1 MMNVVIRQSLCSVNA
16 ARLSAFTVRFS
27 SQNQNEDYQYLQKSS
42 VPTLHFQKSLPRL
55 PIPELE
61 DSCKRYICAQQPLVD
76 DTEMT
81 QIVKNVNKMLKSD
94 GPPLQKE
101 LKAIDAANRHT
112 SYISRPWFD
121 MYLTDRKPLPIN
133 YNPFLVFIDDPKP
146 EYNHQLIR
154 SANMVIS
161 SLRFMKSLRANLL
174 EPEVFHLNPNKSNTK
189 FFRTVTGMLPPAIS
203 WYGAYLF
210 KAFPLDM
217 SQYENLF
224 NTSRIPKT
232 GKDTLFHDNTTRHI
246 IVMRGGH
253 FFKVDVLDESGNI
266 LNAQDIYTGLDYIL
280 KEPYKAP
287 EFPLGVLTVE
297 ERNTWAT
304 ARSHLENTGNA
315 EVLKVIDS
323 AIFCLILDESQPT
336 RDYKELIRQYLHSD
350 GTNRWFDKSFSLIVL
365 KNGVSG
371 LNFEHSWGDGV
382 AVLRYFED
390 IYKDSTLKP
399 HIHPDTK
406 PSSQNAERLVTPL
419 KFQLDDKSKNF
430 ITEAL
435 IKYKK
440 ITDSLDINLLEFLD
454 FGRNTCKKHKVS
466 PDSIMQLAFQIAH
479 YKLNKRFVSTYE
491 SCSTAAFKHGRT
503 ETMRPCTV
511 ETKAVCLDI
520 SSKDKPA
527 REFIV
532 EKIKK
537 CSALHGQ
544 LIKEAAMGQGFDRHL
559 FALRVLAEKNG
570 KVPEL
575 YTDPAFSRLN
585 HYVLSTSTLNSDALM
600 LGAFGPVVPD
610 GYGIGYSIWNDRL
623 GSIVSNYR
631 DHSDGAGYI
640 QCLEQALRD
649 LYDCLK

>member
-1 MMNVVIRQSLCSVNA
+1 M
-16 ARLSAFTVRFS
+16 ARFLFFT
-27 SQNQNEDYQYLQKSS
+27 E
-42 VPTLHFQKSLPRL
+42 
-55 PIPELE
+55 
-61 DSCKRYICAQQPLVD
+61 
-76 DTEMT
+76 
-81 QIVKNVNKMLKSD
+81 
-94 GPPLQKE
+94 
-101 LKAIDAANRHT
+101 
-112 SYISRPWFD
+112 
-121 MYLTDRKPLPIN
+121 
-133 YNPFLVFIDDPKP
+133 
-146 EYNHQLIR
+146 
-154 SANMVIS
+154 
-161 SLRFMKSLRANLL
+161 
-174 EPEVFHLNPNKSNTK
+174 
-189 FFRTVTGMLPPAIS
+189 
-203 WYGAYLF
+203 
-210 KAFPLDM
+210 
-217 SQYENLF
+217 
-224 NTSRIPKT
+224 
-232 GKDTLFHDNTTRHI
+232 
-246 IVMRGGH
+246 
-253 FFKVDVLDESGNI
+253 
-266 LNAQDIYTGLDYIL
+266 
-280 KEPYKAP
+280 
-287 EFPLGVLTVE
+287 
-297 ERNTWAT
+297 
-304 ARSHLENTGNA
+304 
-315 EVLKVIDS
+315 
-323 AIFCLILDESQPT
+323 
-336 RDYKELIRQYLHSD
+336 
-350 GTNRWFDKSFSLIVL
+350 
-365 KNGVSG
+365 
-371 LNFEHSWGDGV
+371 
-382 AVLRYFED
+382 
-390 IYKDSTLKP
+390 
-399 HIHPDTK
+399 
-406 PSSQNAERLVTPL
+406 
-419 KFQLDDKSKNF
+419 FQLDDKSKNF

>member
-1 MMNVVIRQSLCSVNA
+1 MGASHSGYASDITISFPVTGKFTSNQKIVYEAVLCARNAVINSAKPGVSWVDMHVLANKVMLQKLTEAGLLVGEVDAMIEAGLSGILQPHGLGHLLGIDVHDVGGYLPNTPPRPKQSYLKNLRTARILEEGIVLTVEPGCYFINALLDKAFADQNLSKFLNKSKIDEFRGFGGVRIEDVVVITNTGCAV
-16 ARLSAFTVRFS
+16 LSPLPR

-350 GTNRWFDKSFSLIVL
+350 GTNRFVMGVF
-365 KNGVSG
+365 KN
-371 LNFEHSWGDGV
+371 
-382 AVLRYFED
+382 
-390 IYKDSTLKP
+390 
-399 HIHPDTK
+399 
-406 PSSQNAERLVTPL
+406 
-419 KFQLDDKSKNF
+419 
-430 ITEAL
+430 
-435 IKYKK
+435 
-440 ITDSLDINLLEFLD
+440 
-454 FGRNTCKKHKVS
+454 
-466 PDSIMQLAFQIAH
+466 
-479 YKLNKRFVSTYE
+479 
-491 SCSTAAFKHGRT
+491 
-503 ETMRPCTV
+503 
-511 ETKAVCLDI
+511 
-520 SSKDKPA
+520 
-527 REFIV
+527 
-532 EKIKK
+532 
-537 CSALHGQ
+537 
-544 LIKEAAMGQGFDRHL
+544 
-559 FALRVLAEKNG
+559 
-570 KVPEL
+570 
-575 YTDPAFSRLN
+575 
-585 HYVLSTSTLNSDALM
+585 
-600 LGAFGPVVPD
+600 
-610 GYGIGYSIWNDRL
+610 
-623 GSIVSNYR
+623 
-631 DHSDGAGYI
+631 
-640 QCLEQALRD
+640 
-649 LYDCLK
+649 